1 VTRRATIVAVS
12 LWTLTVGL
20 VAATL
25 FLIAWTDGRPLP
37 AGVDTT
43 GTLNT
48 LRYLIPATIGAVLAT
63 RRPRNPIGWLLLV
76 MGLCYAAY
84 PFVTWYTAAALFVAA
99 DPLPGW
105 RWVAWIG
112 NWIWPPA
119 LTCLALSLLLFPD
132 GRPPSPRWRPV
143 AWVAITATVL
153 LMMIGATQSGTL
165 QLAVSVKDSSVT
177 SQLANPL
184 GVAVVS
190 PWLAEPLVLV
200 LLAAQVLAAGSL
212 LVRFGHSR
220 GVERQQLKWVVYAAL
235 LFGLHQLGLVLA
247 FLAGLT
253 GPDQAPPLW
262 LGLVENLTFGFFFV
276 AIAVAVLRYRLYE
289 IDRLINRT
297 LVYGALTA
305 LLGGVYA
312 GTVLVLGQ
320 LFGGIS
326 AKPPSWAI
334 AGATLAVAALFQPA
348 RRRIQQ
354 AVDRRFNRRKYD
366 AVKTVEAFSVRLR
379 DQVDLDTLSTELLR
393 VVDRTMQPST
403 VSLWLRP
410 GAQPRGRRA

>member
-1 VTRRATIVAVS
+1 VTRRPTIVAVS
-12 LWTLTVGL
+12 LWTLTVAL

-25 FLIAWTDGRPLP
+25 ILIAWTGRRPLP

-48 LRYLIPATIGAVLAT
+48 LRYLIPATMGAVLAT

-76 MGLCYAAY
+76 MGLSYATY

-112 NWIWPPA
+112 NWSWPPA
-119 LTCLALSLLLFPD
+119 LTCLALSLLVFPD

-153 LMMIGATQSGTL
+153 LMMVGVTQSGTL
-165 QLAVSVKDSSVT
+165 QLAVSVKDPSVT

-190 PWLAEPLVLV
+190 PWLAEPLLLV

-212 LVRFGHSR
+212 LVRFGRSR

-253 GPDQAPPLW
+253 SSDQARPLW

-276 AIAVAVLRYRLYE
+276 AIVVAVLRYRLY
-289 IDRLINRT
+289 D
-297 LVYGALTA
+297 
-305 LLGGVYA
+305 
-312 GTVLVLGQ
+312 
-320 LFGGIS
+320 FGGIGDQ
-326 AKPPSWAI
+326 PPTWAV
-334 AGATLAVAALFQPA
+334 AGATLAVAALFGPA

-354 AVDRRFNRRKYD
+354 AVDRRFNRRKYNT
-366 AVKTVEAFSVRLR
+366 AQTIEAFSTRLR
-379 DQVDLDTLSTELLR
+379 DQIDLDTLSAELLAT
-393 VVDRTMQPST
+393 VDQTMQPT
-403 VSLWLRP
+403 TASLWLRP
-410 GAQPRGRRA
+410 SAKPR

>member
-1 VTRRATIVAVS
+1 MTRRATTVAVF
-12 LWTLTVGL
+12 LWILTAGLIATTLI
-20 VAATL
+20 
-25 FLIAWTDGRPLP
+25 LIAWTGRRPLP
-37 AGVDTT
+37 AGFDTT

-48 LRYLIPATIGAVLAT
+48 LRYLIPATMGAVLAS
-63 RRPRNPIGWLLLV
+63 RRPHNPIGWLLLV

-84 PFVTWYTAAALFVAA
+84 PLVTWYTAAALFVAA
-99 DPLPGW
+99 DSLPGW
-105 RWVAWIG
+105 RAMAWIG
-112 NWIWPPA
+112 NWIWVPA
-119 LTCLALSLLLFPD
+119 LTCLALALLLFPD

-153 LMMIGATQSGTL
+153 LMLVGAAQTGTL
-165 QLAVSVKDSSVT
+165 QLASFVRDPSVT
-177 SQLANPL
+177 AQLANPL

-190 PWLAEPLVLV
+190 PRLAEPLLLV

-212 LVRFGHSR
+212 LVRFGRSR

-297 LVYGALTA
+297 VVYGLLTA
-305 LLGGVYA
+305 LLAGVYA

-320 LFGGIS
+320 LFGDLGDQ
-326 AKPPSWAI
+326 PPSWAV
-334 AGATLAVAALFQPA
+334 AGATLTVAALFQPA

-403 VSLWLRP
+403 ASLWLRP
-410 GAQPRGRRA
+410 GTQPQGRRA

>member
-1 VTRRATIVAVS
+1 VTRRPTIVAVS
-12 LWTLTVGL
+12 LWTLTMAL

-25 FLIAWTDGRPLP
+25 ILIAWTGRRPLP

-48 LRYLIPATIGAVLAT
+48 LRYLIPATMGAVLAT

-76 MGLCYAAY
+76 MGLSYATY

-112 NWIWPPA
+112 NWSWPPA
-119 LTCLALSLLLFPD
+119 LTCLALSLLVFPD

-153 LMMIGATQSGTL
+153 LMMVGVTQSGTL
-165 QLAVSVKDSSVT
+165 QLAASVKDPSVT

-190 PWLAEPLVLV
+190 PWLAEPLLLV

-212 LVRFGHSR
+212 LVRFGRSR

-253 GPDQAPPLW
+253 SSDQAPPLW

-276 AIAVAVLRYRLYE
+276 AIVVAVLRYRLYD

-297 LVYGALTA
+297 LVYGLLTT
-305 LLGGVYA
+305 LLAGVYA
-312 GTVLVLGQ
+312 SVVLVLGH
-320 LFGGIS
+320 LFGGIGDQ
-326 AKPPSWAI
+326 PPTWAV
-334 AGATLAVAALFQPA
+334 AGATLAVAALFGPA

-354 AVDRRFNRRKYD
+354 AVDRRFNRRRYNT
-366 AVKTVEAFSVRLR
+366 AQTIEAFSTRLR
-379 DQVDLDTLSTELLR
+379 DQIDLDTLSAELLAT
-393 VVDRTMQPST
+393 VDQTMQPT
-403 VSLWLRP
+403 TASLWLRP
-410 GAQPRGRRA
+410 SAKPR